1 LSTVSTRTTAADR
14 AIGAS
19 GAEPLPGRPATTL
32 PTLPTLV
39 AGARLELIPMGS
51 LARASAELRPG
62 TAVSITC
69 SPTRTIEATLEAT
82 ATLVAAGHDV
92 TPHLSARMVR
102 DHAHLRAIVTGLGDT
117 GARRVFVVGG
127 DTDPAGAFADAVSML
142 DAFLSLDPP
151 VDHVGLPCYP
161 DGHPLIDDDALH
173 AALHRKQQL
182 VLASGRTAH
191 VTTQMCFSG
200 DTIRGWVRRERATG
214 LVVPVHLGI
223 AGPIDR
229 AKLATVGVRLGVG
242 PSLRYLTKNR
252 AALARLLGPRPY
264 RPDRL
269 VRSLIGGPDE
279 RGIDGLHVF
288 TFNQVAAAEAWR
300 DRHRA

>member
-1 LSTVSTRTTAADR
+1 MTTTATAR
-14 AIGAS
+14 TIAARGGA
-19 GAEPLPGRPATTL
+19 PLSGRPTTTL
-32 PTLPTLV
+32 RALV

-51 LARASAELRPG
+51 LARAAGELRPG
-62 TAVSITC
+62 TAVSVTC
-69 SPTRTIEATLEAT
+69 SPTHSIETTLEAT
-82 ATLVAAGHDV
+82 AALVAAGHDV

-102 DHAHLRAIVTGLGDT
+102 DHAHLRAIADGLRDT

-127 DTDPAGAFADAVSML
+127 DTAPAGAFVDAVSML
-142 DAFLSLDPP
+142 EAFLALDPP

-161 DGHPLIDDDALH
+161 DGHPLIPAEALH

-182 VLASGRTAH
+182 VLDSGRTAH
-191 VTTQMCFSG
+191 VTTQMCFAG
-200 DTIRGWVRRERATG
+200 DTIRRWLRRERAAG

-269 VRSLIGGPDE
+269 VRALADGPDAP
-279 RGIDGLHVF
+279 GIDGLHVF

-300 DRHRA
+300 DRHRR